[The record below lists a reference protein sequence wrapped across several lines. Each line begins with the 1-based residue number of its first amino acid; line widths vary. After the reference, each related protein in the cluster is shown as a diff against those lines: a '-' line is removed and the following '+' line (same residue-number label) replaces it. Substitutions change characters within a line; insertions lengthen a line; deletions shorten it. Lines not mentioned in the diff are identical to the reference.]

1 MADED
6 STTATGSGSGN
17 AAAQEDDEPSA
28 TSALRQRLLT
38 VDEVYVYKI
47 PPLKNAG
54 GHRCVVGRTAAVV
67 CCCCCYSAWCAA
79 HPHANDMPCS
89 HLLVPVSFVGNNR
102 ADDWNLA
109 NPLQTCQLI
118 VERRGDV
125 LVLEFSVAGALFC
138 QSVIDLSPASAASPD
153 APKLTLEQMVEA
165 AVDTSRYFVTRI
177 QGPTTTKDGG
187 KKGGH
192 GAALIGFGFRERDT
206 AVDFRESI
214 QFYQRAMQREQKAED
229 QSSQHASEY
238 SIPKLGEDE
247 KIHVNFGGAGGK
259 KKKVSATI
267 TKAPAGSTGS
277 GPSPGASG
285 SSSAPLLLKK
295 PPPPSDSV
303 PATDSPPKP
312 VDSVHEVTEQLS
324 SSSLGL
330 PLLDAIGTLN
340 RTPDSGASE
349 KVENEDDEN
358 DWDDFQS
365 AA

>member
-1 MADED
+1 MPEV
-6 STTATGSGSGN
+6 TG
-17 AAAQEDDEPSA
+17 
-28 TSALRQRLLT
+28 ALASWPPYNRCRLLLFG
-38 VDEVYVYKI
+38 VV
-47 PPLKNAG
+47 
-54 GHRCVVGRTAAVV
+54 RC
-67 CCCCCYSAWCAA
+67 SAA
-79 HPHANDMPCS
+79 HQRYAVPCS
-89 HLLVPVSFVGNNR
+89 HLLVPVSFVGNVR
-102 ADDWNLA
+102 AEDWNLA

-118 VERRGDV
+118 VERRGDA

-138 QSVIDLSPASAASPD
+138 QSVIDLSPASASASSPD
-153 APKLTLEQMVEA
+153 APKLTMEQMVEA

-177 QGPTTTKDGG
+177 QGPTKDGG

-192 GAALIGFGFRERDT
+192 GAAASALIGFGFRERDA

-214 QFYQRAMQREQKAED
+214 QFYQRAMQREQKAD
-229 QSSQHASEY
+229 QSSQHVSGY

-267 TKAPAGSTGS
+267 TKAPAVGSS
-277 GPSPGASG
+277 APSADASG

-303 PATDSPPKP
+303 PATESAPKP

-330 PLLDAIGTLN
+330 SPPDEIGTHN
-340 RTPDSGASE
+340 RTPDSGANE
-349 KVENEDDEN
+349 KGDNEDDEN
-358 DWDDFQS
+358 DWDEFQS

>member
-1 MADED
+1 VRCWPY
-6 STTATGSGSGN
+6 GHC
-17 AAAQEDDEPSA
+17 
-28 TSALRQRLLT
+28 RLSF
-38 VDEVYVYKI
+38 
-47 PPLKNAG
+47 
-54 GHRCVVGRTAAVV
+54 VV
-67 CCCCCYSAWCAA
+67 CCCSAWCGAQ
-79 HPHANDMPCS
+79 PHTNDMPCS
-89 HLLVPVSFVGNNR
+89 HLLSPVSFVGNVR
-102 ADDWNLA
+102 AEDWNLA

-118 VERRGDV
+118 VERRGDA

-138 QSVIDLSPASAASPD
+138 QSVIDLSSASPD
-153 APKLTLEQMVEA
+153 APKLTLEQLVEA

-177 QGPTTTKDGG
+177 QGPTKDGG

-192 GAALIGFGFRERDT
+192 GAAASALIGFGFRERDT

-214 QFYQRAMQREQKAED
+214 QFYQRAMQREQKAD

-267 TKAPAGSTGS
+267 TKAPAGGS
-277 GPSPGASG
+277 SAPSPGASG

-330 PLLDAIGTLN
+330 IPPDEIGTQS
-340 RTPDSGASE
+340 RTPDSGAND
-349 KVENEDDEN
+349 KVDNEDDEN